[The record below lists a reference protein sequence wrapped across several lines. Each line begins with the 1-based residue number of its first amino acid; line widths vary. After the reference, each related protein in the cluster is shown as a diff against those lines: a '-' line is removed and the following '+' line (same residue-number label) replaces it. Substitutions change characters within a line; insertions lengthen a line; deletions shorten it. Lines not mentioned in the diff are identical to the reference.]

1 MKILVAPNALKG
13 SLDPIEAA
21 RAIAEGLARS
31 LPAAEIVEL
40 PIADGGDGTA
50 AVLVHALGGSFAD
63 AMAEDPLGRARKPT
77 FGLIGDGQEA
87 VIEVARSSGL
97 ALLTPAEC
105 RPLAASTYGAGQLAV
120 AALDRGCRRIAIALG
135 GSATVDGGAGLVEAL
150 GVRLLDANGDAVPRG
165 GGGLARLAHIDVSGI
180 DPRVAEADIVAVC
193 DVDNVLLG
201 ERGAARTFGPQKGA
215 TSEMV
220 DRLEASL
227 SHLADVIQRD
237 FGRDVRSMKHGGA
250 AGGTAAGIAGILDG
264 RVESGAD
271 FVLGRLEIR
280 RRLTGIDVVFTAE
293 GHIDR
298 QTLENKAPYALAR
311 HARAAGVP
319 VVALSGGVSDDVRA
333 EAFDRFDAFVPI
345 CPRPMPLEEAMRHAR
360 THLVSA
366 AERVGQVLALG
377 GRLALSA
384 GLS

>member
-50 AVLVHALGGSFAD
+50 AVLVHALGGSFAE
-63 AMAEDPLGRARKPT
+63 AIAEDPLGRARKAS

-105 RPLAASTYGAGQLAV
+105 RPLMATTYGAGQLVV

-135 GSATVDGGAGLVEAL
+135 GSATVDGGAGLIEAL
-150 GVRLLDANGDAVPRG
+150 GVRLLDANGDRVPRG
-165 GGGLARLAHIDVSGI
+165 GGGLTRLAHIDVSAK

-201 ERGAARTFGPQKGA
+201 GRGAARTFGPQKGA
-215 TSEMV
+215 TAEMV
-220 DRLEASL
+220 DRLEANL
-227 SHLADVIQRD
+227 SHLAAVIERD
-237 FGRDVRSMKHGGA
+237 LGRDVRALKHGGA
-250 AGGTAAGIAGILDG
+250 AGGMAAGIAGILEG
-264 RVESGAD
+264 RIESGAD
-271 FVLGRLEIR
+271 FVLGRLDIR
-280 RRLTGIDVVFTAE
+280 RRLVGIDVVFTAE

-311 HARAAGVP
+311 EARAAGVP
-319 VVALSGGVSDDVRA
+319 VVALAGGVSDDVRA
-333 EAFDRFDAFVPI
+333 EAFDQFDALVPI
-345 CPRPMPLEEAMRHAR
+345 CPRPMPLEDAMRQAR
-360 THLVSA
+360 IHLVSA
-366 AERVGQVLALG
+366 AERVGQVLGLG
-377 GRLALSA
+377 GRLALSG